1 MQDTQER
8 SLYPVER
15 DEKLEWDQSIRW
27 DSRIKPNKGWFNLN
41 LRELMR
47 YWDLIVLLVKRNFK
61 VFYKQ
66 TILGPAWVVLQPLF
80 TTLVFNVIF
89 GSVAKL
95 PTDGMPSFLFYM
107 AGNIAWQYF
116 SSCLTETSN
125 TFIQN
130 GKIFGKV
137 YFPRLVM
144 PISTVLTQLIN
155 FLVQF
160 AMFLCFL
167 LYFAVQKGSA
177 VQPDWRLIL
186 LTPLMLLEM
195 AMLGLGFGIIVSAL
209 TTKYRDLAMLV
220 KFGVHLWM
228 YATPVAYSSQLIYT
242 NYPSLAKVF
251 MLNPM
256 TPVIELFRS
265 AYLGVE
271 MTCTNYLLISWGTT
285 LAVLVIGL
293 MLFTHI
299 ERTFVDTV

>member
-1 MQDTQER
+1 MWDR
-8 SLYPVER
+8 SV
-15 DEKLEWDQSIRW
+15 KW
-27 DSRIKPNKGWFNLN
+27 DSYIRPNKGWFNLN
-41 LRELMR
+41 LKELLQYR
-47 YWDLIVLLVKRNFK
+47 DLIILLVKRNFK

-66 TILGPAWVVLQPLF
+66 TILGPAWVVLQPLLTTVVF
-80 TTLVFNVIF
+80 TVVFGNIA
-89 GSVAKL
+89 GL
-95 PTDGMPSFLFYM
+95 PTDGMPSFMFYM

-116 SSCLTETSN
+116 SSCLTQTSN

-130 GKIFGKV
+130 RQIFGKV

-144 PISTVLTQLIN
+144 PISTVFTQLIN

-160 AMFLCFL
+160 LMFLAFL
-167 LYFAVQKGSA
+167 TYYALRPGAA

-186 LTPLMLLEM
+186 LTPLLLLQM

-220 KFGVHLWM
+220 SFGVHLWM
-228 YATPVAYSSQLIYT
+228 YATPVAYSSSLIYES
-242 NYPSLAKVF
+242 YPALAKLY

-256 TPVIELFRS
+256 TPVIEMFRS

-271 MTCTNYLLISWGTT
+271 LSCAGFWGISWITT
-285 LAVLVIGL
+285 AAVLALGI
-293 MLFTHI
+293 MLFTRI